1 MNGLGVARVEGFEV
15 SSVESEGLEPDA
27 LLQAGSVS
35 KAVAA
40 LVALRLVE
48 QGLLSLD
55 GDVNEQLSS
64 WRLPAAEPVTLRE
77 LLSHTAG
84 TTVESFPGYA
94 PGEPVPSLV
103 EVLEGRAPADTD
115 PVRLEPEA
123 RGVHRYSGGGYAVV
137 QALVADATGHPFA
150 TAAAELVL
158 YPLGMGDSTF
168 EQPLPDEL
176 QGRAAGPGNVYP
188 EAAAAGLWTT
198 PHDLAQ
204 FGSALQLAVA
214 GRPSPVA
221 RETAALMLLP
231 HVQLG
236 PREEYEQI
244 RALGIV
250 PPDHMGLG
258 LFLVVRGG
266 ETARFGHIGTTNTFV
281 AALDFSATD
290 GTGAVAMANTHEA
303 AEAVLRAVAPAEAPA

>member
-1 MNGLGVARVEGFEV
+1 MSGLAVAVVEGFEV
-15 SSVESEGLEPDA
+15 ARVENDGLAPNA

-40 LVALRLVE
+40 LAALRLVE

-55 GDVNEQLSS
+55 GDVNDHLTS
-64 WRLPAAEPVTLRE
+64 WRLPADEPVTLRQ

-84 TTVESFPGYA
+84 ATVEFFPGYA
-94 PGEPVPSLV
+94 PGAPIPSLLD
-103 EVLEGRAPADTD
+103 VLEGRPPANTD
-115 PVRLEPEA
+115 AVRIEPEA
-123 RGVHRYSGGGYAVV
+123 RGRHRYSGGAYVVV
-137 QALVADATGHPFA
+137 QALIADTTGLPFA

-168 EQPLPDEL
+168 EQPLPDPL
-176 QGRAAGPGNVYP
+176 QARAAAPGNVYP

-198 PHDLAQ
+198 PRDLAL
-204 FGSALQLAVA
+204 FGCALQLAVA

-231 HVQLG
+231 HAELP
-236 PREEYEQI
+236 PREDYEQI
-244 RALGIV
+244 RGLGLT

-258 LFLVVRGG
+258 LFLVVEGG
-266 ETARFGHIGTTNTFV
+266 ETVRFGHIGTTNTFV

-290 GTGAVAMANTHEA
+290 GTGAVAMANSHDGG
-303 AEAVLRAVAPAEAPA
+303 EAVLRAVASVEAAA

>member
-1 MNGLGVARVEGFEV
+1 VNGLGIARVEGFEV
-15 SSVESEGLEPDA
+15 TSVESEGLERDA

-55 GDVNEQLSS
+55 ADVNEQLTS
-64 WRLPAAEPVTLRE
+64 WRLPADGPVTLRE
-77 LLSHTAG
+77 LLSHSAG

-94 PGEPVPSLV
+94 PGEPFPSPAD
-103 EVLEGRAPADTD
+103 VLEGRPPANTD
-115 PVRLEPEA
+115 PVRVEPGA
-123 RGVHRYSGGGYAVV
+123 GGVHRYSGGGYAVV
-137 QALVADATGHPFA
+137 QALVAEATGLPFA

-168 EQPLPDEL
+168 EQPLPEAL
-176 QGRAAGPGNVYP
+176 QARAAGPGNVYP

-198 PHDLAQ
+198 PRDLAL
-204 FGSALQLAVA
+204 FGCALQVAVA

-231 HVQLG
+231 HVELG

-244 RALGIV
+244 RALGLV

-258 LFLVVRGG
+258 LFLVVEGG

-281 AALDFSATD
+281 TAIDFSATD
-290 GTGAVAMANTHEA
+290 GTGAVAMANTHEG
-303 AEAVLRAVAPAEAPA
+303 AEAVLRAVAPAEAHA